1 MRSNVAALDGYGR
14 GTCLRGLCTVHILRQ
29 PQRTR
34 AYGISRDFAQGT
46 CGNLWKFTATH
57 RYASDGTI
65 EVNRAKEMMDL
76 LMSTVDNNKARSGRG
91 ADLFIGPKPRR
102 RIWGWPHLRRD

>member
-1 MRSNVAALDGYGR
+1 MATVVEPAFAACAHTQAAAAYAR
-14 GTCLRGLCTVHILRQ
+14 LRDLTRF
-29 PQRTR
+29 RT
-34 AYGISRDFAQGT
+34 
-46 CGNLWKFTATH
+46 GNLWKLVEVYGD

-91 ADLFIGPKPRR
+91 AGLFIGPKPRR

>member
-1 MRSNVAALDGYGR
+1 M
-14 GTCLRGLCTVHILRQ
+14 
-29 PQRTR
+29 
-34 AYGISRDFAQGT
+34 
-46 CGNLWKFTATH
+46 WKFTATH

-91 ADLFIGPKPRR
+91 AGLFIGPYRP
-102 RIWGWPHLRRD
+102 